1 MLGTNEVAAISYH
14 ELYLSMRRA
23 GFRRWQ
29 ATYLVGQAI
38 HACVMVQV
46 AQTNRD

>member
-1 MLGTNEVAAISYH
+1 MLGHTEMAAISYH
-14 ELYLSMRRA
+14 ELYLSFRKA

-38 HACVMVQV
+38 HAGVMVQL
-46 AQTNRD
+46 AQRD